1 MNYRI
6 IISRD
11 LEVGEAYITKTE
23 AAANG
28 VNIYGDF
35 HAAKAAILSAWAA
48 EMESLRADAAK
59 LRGLREKHVATE
71 GPTRAPA
78 ETARLAAKP

>member
-1 MNYRI
+1 MNYKI
-6 IISRD
+6 IISRE
-11 LEVGEAYITKTE
+11 LEVGEAQIVKTAE
-23 AAANG
+23 AANG
-28 VNIYGDF
+28 INIYGEF
-35 HAAKAAILSAWAA
+35 HAAKAAVLSAWAA